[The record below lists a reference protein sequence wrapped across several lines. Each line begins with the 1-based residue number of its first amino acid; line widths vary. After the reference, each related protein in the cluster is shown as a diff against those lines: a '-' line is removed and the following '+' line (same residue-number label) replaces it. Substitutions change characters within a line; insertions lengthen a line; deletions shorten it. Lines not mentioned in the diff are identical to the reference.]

1 MTAPEARATPTATGA
16 GTGAATGIEVF
27 EYALIRL
34 VPRIERGEAINAGVI
49 VYSQQYRYLC
59 ARIELDEDRLRALD
73 PGVDADAVRRAL
85 AAFTKA
91 CTEGPLAGRP
101 LGERFRWLT
110 APRSTI
116 VQPGPVHTGL
126 TADPAAE
133 LDHLF
138 DTLVRR

>member
-1 MTAPEARATPTATGA
+1 MTAPEAPAPATGA
-16 GTGAATGIEVF
+16 GSGAATGTEVF

-34 VPRIERGEAINAGVI
+34 VP
-49 VYSQQYRYLC
+49 
-59 ARIELDEDRLRALD
+59 RIELDEDRLRALD
-73 PGVDADAVRRAL
+73 PGVDAGAVRAAL
-85 AAFTKA
+85 GAFTKA

>member
-1 MTAPEARATPTATGA
+1 MTAPEAPATATATGA
-16 GTGAATGIEVF
+16 GTGAATRTEVF

-73 PGVDADAVRRAL
+73 PGVDADAVRAAL
-85 AAFTKA
+85 SAFTKA
-91 CTEGPLAGRP
+91 CTEGPLADRP

>member
-1 MTAPEARATPTATGA
+1 MTE
-16 GTGAATGIEVF
+16 IF
-27 EYALIRL
+27 EYALIRV

-49 VYSQQYRYLC
+49 VYSQAYLYLC
-59 ARIELDEDRLRALD
+59 ARIQLEESRLLAVD
-73 PGVDADAVRRAL
+73 PQVDLDAVRAAL
-85 AAFTKA
+85 SAIAKA

>member
-1 MTAPEARATPTATGA
+1 MTSPQATLA
-16 GTGAATGIEVF
+16 GSEVF
-27 EYALIRL
+27 EYALIRV
-34 VPRIERGEAINAGVI
+34 VPRVERGEAINAGVI

-59 ARIELDEDRLRALD
+59 ARIELDEDRLLVLD
-73 PGVDADAVRRAL
+73 PDVDLDGVRAALL
-85 AAFTKA
+85 AFAKA

-126 TADPAAE
+126 TADPQSE
-133 LDHLF
+133 LGHLF
-138 DTLVRR
+138 DRLVRR